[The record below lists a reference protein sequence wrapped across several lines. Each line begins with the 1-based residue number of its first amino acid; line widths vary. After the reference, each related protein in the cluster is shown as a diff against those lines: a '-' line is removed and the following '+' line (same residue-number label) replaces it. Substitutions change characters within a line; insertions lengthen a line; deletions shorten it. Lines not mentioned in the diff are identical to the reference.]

1 MNKQATPFMLT
12 VYHSWESGNAKNC
25 RYPSV
30 GAGSTPEELKQLFC
44 YDHTFIRFKNNY
56 RSIDN
61 FEEVAVA
68 VLDNDNDHSDD
79 PGAWISATDIP
90 RLFPDVPCIVYTS
103 RNHMKQKGDRAPRP
117 RFHVAFPVE
126 SITDPN
132 IFTAMMQRIQAAYP
146 FFDDNALDAGRFFFG
161 NPETGEKRNLWAT
174 EKEMRCKV

>member
-1 MNKQATPFMLT
+1 MNKQANPFMLT
-12 VYHSWESGNAKNC
+12 VYHSDQCGNAKNC

-79 PGAWISATDIP
+79 PGKWIYVQDIP
-90 RLFPDVPCIVYTS
+90 RLFPGVPCIVYTS
-103 RNHMKQKGDRAPRP
+103 RNHMKQKGKYSPRP
-117 RFHVAFPVE
+117 RFHVVFLVPAL
-126 SITDPN
+126 N
-132 IFTAMMQRIQAAYP
+132 IP
-146 FFDDNALDAGRFFFG
+146 FLLSYARLVSYSVGS
-161 NPETGEKRNLWAT
+161 
-174 EKEMRCKV
+174 